1 MDEICVCLLYI
12 SKQFNAELDKKKIEF
27 FVERERERN
36 FFSKTWV
43 KCVCVC
49 SKVEKGLE
57 VAVVFAYVCLLIMMN
72 VFVTSFLLVL
82 FCCCCCF
89 VVVRCF
95 LFL

>member
-1 MDEICVCLLYI
+1 MVCIYEMNFLIC
-12 SKQFNAELDKKKIEF
+12 S
-27 FVERERERN
+27 
-36 FFSKTWV
+36 
-43 KCVCVC
+43 VCVC